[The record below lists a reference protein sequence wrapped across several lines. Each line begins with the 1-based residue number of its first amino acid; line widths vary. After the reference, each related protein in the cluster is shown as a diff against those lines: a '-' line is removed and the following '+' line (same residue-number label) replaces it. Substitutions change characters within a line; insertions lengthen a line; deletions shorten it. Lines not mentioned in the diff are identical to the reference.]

1 MEICRRKGRIA
12 VCYLNGAFS
21 GYRFAVVDLKG
32 LRRIGYYKT
41 LPAAESKM
49 CTTADAAKR

>member
-12 VCYLNGAFS
+12 VYYLNGAFS

-41 LPAAESKM
+41 LPAAELKM
-49 CTTADAAKR
+49 CATADAAKR